1 MASRFTDGS
10 IRRYRKAWKEDGRQ
24 HERWLWQIVV
34 VEYDEQGKKHIH
46 AKVTDIECSPA
57 TDHVKGKKQP
67 AAGKGATKAT
77 EALKQYHDQLIA
89 EDRKREQEKAE
100 AAAAAERA
108 ELERQ
113 KAAEEAANPANEIVA
128 TYIDNYIAREEAAHN
143 IETSTAR
150 AYQCSNRYVRMY
162 WPDVRWSDVTPK
174 MVRDLEKSMA
184 ELDLSSSTIIKVHR
198 LLHLV
203 SRELLNDNLLEKDP
217 MRGVRQPKRE
227 IKNPNAYSAADLPYV
242 LGQLETLPDS
252 PAVIAAYL
260 ALNAGMRVGEIAALQ
275 WKNVDFDSNQIKVE
289 SSIGVGR
296 GSTYIKSTKSDK
308 IRDVPMTAVLRS
320 RLSRLRVS
328 QTEEHLRLGLGPVIS
343 ENYVTG
349 SIDGS
354 YTHPS
359 VLSRSWKLLSSV
371 LGIKG
376 TEGRC
381 PTFHDLRHTYA
392 TTSLAAGVDV
402 KTLSSE
408 MGHVDAAVT
417 LNTYA
422 SADPKAKQAAAKA
435 LDVVM
440 QPRKAQVMQMGK
452 TGTDGRQ

>member
-57 TDHVKGKKQP
+57 TDRVKGKKQS

-100 AAAAAERA
+100 AAAAAKRA
-108 ELERQ
+108 AQ
-113 KAAEEAANPANEIVA
+113 EAADPASEIVG
-128 TYIDNYIAREEAAHN
+128 TYIDKYIEREEAARH
-143 IETSTAR
+143 IEASTAR

-162 WPDVRWSDVTPK
+162 WPDVRWRDVTPK
-174 MVRDLEKSMA
+174 MVRDLEKALA
-184 ELDLSSSTIIKVHR
+184 EEQDLSSSTIIKVHR
-198 LLHLV
+198 LIYLV
-203 SRELLNDNLLEKDP
+203 SRELLNDDLLEKDP
-217 MRGVRQPKRE
+217 MRGVKQPKRV
-227 IKNPNAYSAADLPYV
+227 IKNPNAYSAADLPYI

-260 ALNAGMRVGEIAALQ
+260 ALNAGLRVGEIAALQ
-275 WKNVDFDSNQIKVE
+275 WKNVDLSANRITVE

-296 GSTYIKSTKSDK
+296 GTTYIKSTKSDK
-308 IRDVPMTAVLRS
+308 IRNVPMTAVLRS
-320 RLSRLRVS
+320 RLARLRVS
-328 QTEEHLRLGLGPVIS
+328 QTEEHLRLGLGPDIS

-359 VLSRSWKLLSSV
+359 VLSRSWRQLSNV

-376 TEGRC
+376 TEGRF

-435 LDVVM
+435 LDEVM
-440 QPRKAQVMQMGK
+440 QPRKAQVMQLGR
-452 TGTDGRQ
+452 TGTDGQQ

>member
-1 MASRFTDGS
+1 MLGRLSEGT
-10 IRRYRKAWKEDGRQ
+10 IRRYRSPVTGEW
-24 HERWLWQIVV
+24 RWQVV
-34 VEYDEQGKKHIH
+34 VFETLPDGKQKNH
-46 AKVTDIECSPA
+46 AHVTEIECDPE
-57 TDHVKGKKQP
+57 KKARNTRSAQT
-67 AAGKGATKAT
+67 GKGAAKAR
-77 EALKQYHDQLIA
+77 EELKRYRDKLIA
-89 EDRKREQEKAE
+89 DDQKREQKKAE
-100 AAAAAERA
+100 AAAAARWA

-113 KAAEEAANPANEIVA
+113 RAARAAADPANEIVGA
-128 TYIDNYIAREEAAHN
+128 YIDKYIESEEAAHN
-143 IETSTAR
+143 IEASTAR

-162 WPDVRWSDVTPK
+162 WPDVRWSDVTPQ
-174 MVRDLEKSMA
+174 MVRDLEKALA
-184 ELDLSSSTIIKVHR
+184 EEQGLSSSTIIKVHR
-198 LLHLV
+198 LIYLV
-203 SRELLNDNLLEKDP
+203 SRELLNDDALEKDP
-217 MRGVRQPKRE
+217 MRGVKQPKR
-227 IKNPNAYSAADLPYV
+227 ILKNPNAYSAADLPYV

-296 GSTYIKSTKSDK
+296 GSTYIKSTKSNQN
-308 IRDVPMTAVLRS
+308 RDVPMTAVLRN
-320 RLSRLRVS
+320 RLARLRIT
-328 QTEEHLRLGLGPVIS
+328 QTEEHLRLGLGPDIS

-349 SIDGS
+349 SIDGK
-354 YTHPS
+354 YMHPT
-359 VLSRSWKLLSSV
+359 VLSRSWKQLSNV

-376 TEGRC
+376 TEGRY

-392 TTSLAAGVDV
+392 TASLASGVDV

-435 LDVVM
+435 LDMVM
-440 QPRKAQVMQMGK
+440 QPRQPQVVQLGR
-452 TGTDGRQ
+452 TGTDGQRQ